1 MKLSYRDVDAQVRKL
16 SPQYLAVL
24 VYGPDEGLVRE
35 RATKIAKQIVEDLQ
49 DPFLVANINPDTLKS
64 EPGILA
70 DEAAAIS
77 MMGGRRVIRVEG
89 AAENATKAAASY
101 LENPIGDG
109 LIVVSAG
116 NLRPTSGLRKLFEKS
131 KNAAT
136 IACYE
141 DNQASLDTLIHE
153 VMRENGLSIDSD
165 AGSFLQMNLGS
176 DRLVSRSELN
186 KLSIYMGLEGARESD
201 MVTLDDVSACVGD
214 SGALTIDTITNA
226 TISGDLRRL
235 DNTLFKAFN
244 RGENAITVL
253 RSLIRKI
260 QRLHLARGYMDQGF
274 SADQAMGKLIPK
286 VFAMETRQFKMD
298 LVKWTTGR
306 LANAMTITT
315 SAEQDCKTTGMPV
328 EAICARACLRIAN
341 AAKR

>member
-1 MKLSYRDVDAQVRKL
+1 MKISYRDIDVQVKKL
-16 SPQYLAVL
+16 SPQYRAVL
-24 VYGPDEGLVRE
+24 VFGPDEGLVRE

-49 DPFLVANINPDTLKS
+49 DPFLVANVNPDTLKS

-70 DEAAAIS
+70 DEVAAIS

-89 AAENATKAAASY
+89 AAENTTKAAASF

-109 LIVVSAG
+109 LIIISAG

-131 KNAAT
+131 KITAA
-136 IACYE
+136 IPCYE

-153 VMRENGLSIDSD
+153 VMRENGLSIDQD
-165 AGSFLQMNLGS
+165 AVAFLQMNLGS

-186 KLSIYMGLEGARESD
+186 KLTIYMGPQGARDSD
-201 MVTLDDVSACVGD
+201 MVTLDDVAACVGD
-214 SGALTIDTITNA
+214 SGALNIDTITSA

-235 DNTLFKAFN
+235 DETLFKAFN
-244 RGENAITVL
+244 RGENAIAVL
-253 RSLIRKI
+253 RSLSRKV
-260 QRLHLARGYMDQGF
+260 QRMHLARGYMDQGF

-286 VFAMETRQFKMD
+286 VFAMEARRFKGD
-298 LVKWTTGR
+298 LGKWTTGR
-306 LANAMTITT
+306 LSSAMAITS

>member
-1 MKLSYRDVDAQVRKL
+1 MKLSYRDIDAQVRKL

-24 VYGPDEGLVRE
+24 IYGPDEGLVRE

-49 DPFLVANINPDTLKS
+49 DPFLVANIDPDSLKS

-89 AAENATKAAASY
+89 AAENTTKAATSY
-101 LENPIGDG
+101 LENPVGDG
-109 LIVVSAG
+109 LIVITAG

-153 VMRENGLSIDSD
+153 VMRENGLSIDAD
-165 AGSFLQMNLGS
+165 AASFLQMNLGS

-186 KLSIYMGLEGARESD
+186 KLSIYMGPEGVRESD

-244 RGENAITVL
+244 RGENAIAVL

-260 QRLHLARGYMDQGF
+260 QRMHLARGYMDQGF
-274 SADQAMGKLIPK
+274 SADQAMGKLIPR

-298 LVKWTTGR
+298 LGRWTTDR

-315 SAEQDCKTTGMPV
+315 SAEKDCKTTGMPV